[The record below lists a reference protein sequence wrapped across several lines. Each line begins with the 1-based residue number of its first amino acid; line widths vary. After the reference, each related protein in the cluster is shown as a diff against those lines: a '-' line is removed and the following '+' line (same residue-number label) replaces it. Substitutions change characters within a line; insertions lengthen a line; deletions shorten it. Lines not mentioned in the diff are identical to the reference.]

1 MFTII
6 RKIINPAPVFNDV
19 IFGYNIENPY
29 QEYLTGVSKVFLI
42 GWVLPKHDK
51 KAEIVIEGN
60 SISQTFPCNVQR
72 DDVTK
77 KILGQIIPNIKCGF
91 HIEWNHIGI
100 FNISFVVE
108 DEKMLVAEIE
118 ITSCREIE
126 IVSQELYRIE
136 NSIRDYTSRD
146 QLFEELRC
154 CLGLDDFGMLLWSMP
169 NAAYPKMSKI
179 LPKMATNEVQLQWTG
194 SSGTDLLKQTT
205 SFVRSVAHNFCK
217 FSGNTLDN
225 KSILDFGCGYGRIA
239 RLMYYFTNS
248 DNLFGVDP
256 WDRSIEIC
264 RSDGL

>member
-108 DEKMLVAEIE
+108 GEKMIIAEFQIQAG
-118 ITSCREIE
+118 
-126 IVSQELYRIE
+126 V
-136 NSIRDYTSRD
+136 NS
-146 QLFEELRC
+146 
-154 CLGLDDFGMLLWSMP
+154 
-169 NAAYPKMSKI
+169 SKK
-179 LPKMATNEVQLQWTG
+179 LPKSPSNVIIKNHGYCYTCDQEVEFYSEKEWLRDRYKCSNCG
-194 SSGTDLLKQTT
+194 SIP
-205 SFVRSVAHNFCK
+205 RERA
-217 FSGNTLDN
+217 
-225 KSILDFGCGYGRIA
+225 
-239 RLMYYFTNS
+239 LMYCIEKFYPRWRQ
-248 DNLFGVDP
+248 L
-256 WDRSIEIC
+256 SI
-264 RSDGL
+264 